1 MDCSLPGSSVHGI
14 LQAIVLEWV
23 AISFCRRSS
32 RPRDR
37 TRVSRIGGRHFNLW
51 GWECNMQF
59 RIILTNS
66 HTCLHAQSLSHVWF
80 PATPWTVPARLLR
93 SWDFLDEN
101 TGVGCRSLF
110 QEIYPT
116 QGSNQYLLHLLYWQ
130 AGSLPLR
137 HLESPAPIQFCFKG
151 NRALRASKKIPAT
164 HKMSGRKCTKG
175 SPDINLIWGKSSVFS
190 SKNILLF
197 VLLEKSETNWD
208 ICAPRPGRLAQNKP
222 HTER

>member
-1 MDCSLPGSSVHGI
+1 MMAQPKTGNKKLSQVAQLYPTLCNPVDCSLPGSSVHGI

-101 TGVGCRSLF
+101 TGVGCRSLLQQIF
-110 QEIYPT
+110 PT
-116 QGSNQYLLHLLYWQ
+116 QGSNL
-130 AGSLPLR
+130 GLR
-137 HLESPAPIQFCFKG
+137 HCRQILYRLSYQ
-151 NRALRASKKIPAT
+151 
-164 HKMSGRKCTKG
+164 
-175 SPDINLIWGKSSVFS
+175 GKQ
-190 SKNILLF
+190 
-197 VLLEKSETNWD
+197 KS
-208 ICAPRPGRLAQNKP
+208 L
-222 HTER
+222 TELNFGG